1 MTGNEAIAKILKAE
15 GLDWF
20 ACFPHHT
27 LIDAAA
33 KEGLRPILSRQE
45 RAGVNM
51 ADGYSRIMCGNRIG
65 VFMMQDGPGAENAF
79 GGVAQAYADSV
90 PILLL
95 PGGPRLSSVGMHPGF
110 VSHRNYGGVTKWT
123 EYITQAER
131 IPQLMRMAFTRLK
144 HGRPGPVLLEI
155 SSDAASQEIP
165 DSAFNYEPVQV
176 RKSAGDPDDVR
187 DLVTALLNASNP
199 VISAGR
205 GILYAEAT
213 EDLVELAE
221 LTNIPVLTT
230 LQGKSGFPE
239 DHPLAL
245 GTAGNS
251 GTQMAGHFLR
261 QTDFVLGIATT
272 LSGGYSPRMPA
283 GATIA
288 QITNSTD
295 DLGVHHRLAHGAV
308 GDAKLVLQQMIEE
321 VKRQIGEQGRDDI
334 NGVVNEIRKVK
345 AEWFA
350 SWRPRLESDEVPM
363 NEYRVLHELHK
374 AVDVSN
380 TIATHDAG
388 YPRDRMCPFWTTDS
402 PNTYIGW
409 GKSTQLGYGLGL
421 ALGAKMAAPDKLVV
435 NVMGDAAFG
444 MAGLDIETAARS
456 EIPILTV
463 VLNNGIMTHYDQ
475 NMPYATEHWESNKLS
490 GDYAKVAEGLGAFAE
505 TVETPDQLPGAI
517 ARAIAATKE
526 GQPALLQTMTC
537 GEETVSRYQDP
548 AGY

>member
-1 MTGNEAIAKILKAE
+1 MTGNQAIAKILKAE

-20 ACFPHHT
+20 ACFPHHS

-33 KEGLRPILSRQE
+33 KEGLRPILTRQE

-51 ADGYSRIMCGNRIG
+51 ADGYSRIMSGNRIG

-95 PGGPRLSSVGMHPGF
+95 PGGPRLGNVGMHPGF
-110 VSHRNYGGVTKWT
+110 VAHRNYGGVTKWT
-123 EYITQAER
+123 EYISQADR

-155 SSDAASQEIP
+155 PTDVAEQELSDN
-165 DSAFNYEPVQV
+165 AFDYTPVQV
-176 RKSAGDPDDVR
+176 RKSAADPDDVR
-187 DLVTALLNASNP
+187 DLVTALLKASCP

-213 EDLVELAE
+213 QELVTLSE
-221 LTNIPVLTT
+221 LTNIPVMTT

-239 DHPLAL
+239 NHPLAL
-245 GTAGNS
+245 GTAGGS
-251 GTQMAGHFLR
+251 GTRMAGHFLK

-272 LSGGYSPRMPA
+272 LSSGYSPRMPA
-283 GATIA
+283 GVTLA

-295 DLGVHHRLAHGAV
+295 DLNVHYRLAYGAV

-321 VKRQIGEQGRDDI
+321 VRRQIGEQPRADV

-345 AEWFA
+345 AEWMA
-350 SWRPRLESDEVPM
+350 EWRPRLESDEVPM
-363 NEYRVLHELHK
+363 NEYRVLNELHK

-388 YPRDRMCPFWTTDS
+388 YPRERMCPFWSTDT
-402 PNTYIGW
+402 PNSYIGW

-421 ALGAKMAAPDKLVV
+421 ALGAKVAAPEKLVI

-444 MAGLDIETAARS
+444 MAGLDIETAVRS

-463 VLNNGIMTHYDQ
+463 VLNNGIMTHYNQ
-475 NMPYATEHWESNKLS
+475 NMPYASEHWDSDKLS
-490 GDYAKVAEGLGAFAE
+490 GDYAKVAESLGAFAE
-505 TVETPDQLPGAI
+505 TVVTPDQLPGAI

-526 GQPALLQTMTC
+526 GRPALLQTMTC
-537 GEETVSRYQDP
+537 GEETVSQYQVS
-548 AGY
+548 

>member
-1 MTGNEAIAKILKAE
+1 MTGNQAIAKILKAE

-20 ACFPHHT
+20 ACFPHHS

-33 KEGLRPILSRQE
+33 KEGLRPILTRQE

-51 ADGYSRIMCGNRIG
+51 ADGYSRIMSGNRIG

-95 PGGPRLSSVGMHPGF
+95 PGGPRLGNVGMHPGF
-110 VSHRNYGGVTKWT
+110 VAHRNYGGVTKWT
-123 EYITQAER
+123 EYISQADR

-155 SSDAASQEIP
+155 PTDVAEQELSDN
-165 DSAFNYEPVQV
+165 AFDYTPVQV
-176 RKSAGDPDDVR
+176 RKSAADPDDVR
-187 DLVTALLNASNP
+187 DLVTALLKASCP

-213 EDLVELAE
+213 QELVTLSE
-221 LTNIPVLTT
+221 LTNIPVMTT

-239 DHPLAL
+239 NHPLAL
-245 GTAGNS
+245 GTAGGS
-251 GTQMAGHFLR
+251 GTRMAGHFLK

-283 GATIA
+283 GVTLA

-295 DLGVHHRLAHGAV
+295 DLNVHYRLAYGAV

-321 VKRQIGEQGRDDI
+321 
-334 NGVVNEIRKVK
+334 
-345 AEWFA
+345 
-350 SWRPRLESDEVPM
+350 
-363 NEYRVLHELHK
+363 
-374 AVDVSN
+374 
-380 TIATHDAG
+380 
-388 YPRDRMCPFWTTDS
+388 
-402 PNTYIGW
+402 
-409 GKSTQLGYGLGL
+409 LGYGLGL
-421 ALGAKMAAPDKLVV
+421 ALGAKVAAPEKLVI

-444 MAGLDIETAARS
+444 MAGLDIETAVRS

-463 VLNNGIMTHYDQ
+463 VLNNGIMTHYNQ
-475 NMPYATEHWESNKLS
+475 NMPYASEHWDSDKLS
-490 GDYAKVAEGLGAFAE
+490 GDYAKVAESLGAFAE
-505 TVETPDQLPGAI
+505 TVVTPDQLPGAI

-526 GQPALLQTMTC
+526 GRPALLQTMTC
-537 GEETVSRYQDP
+537 GEETVSQYQVS
-548 AGY
+548 

>member
-1 MTGNEAIAKILKAE
+1 MTGNQAIAKILKAE

-20 ACFPHHT
+20 ACFPHHS

-33 KEGLRPILSRQE
+33 KEGLRPILTRQE

-51 ADGYSRIMCGNRIG
+51 ADGYSRIMSGNRIG

-95 PGGPRLSSVGMHPGF
+95 PGGPRLGNVGMHPGF
-110 VSHRNYGGVTKWT
+110 VAHRNYGGVTKWT
-123 EYITQAER
+123 EYISQADR

-155 SSDAASQEIP
+155 PTDVAEQELSDN
-165 DSAFNYEPVQV
+165 AFDYTPVQV
-176 RKSAGDPDDVR
+176 RKSAADPDDVR
-187 DLVTALLNASNP
+187 DLVTALLKASCP

-213 EDLVELAE
+213 QELVTLSE
-221 LTNIPVLTT
+221 LTNIPVMTT

-239 DHPLAL
+239 NHPLAL
-245 GTAGNS
+245 GTAGGS
-251 GTQMAGHFLR
+251 GTRMAGHFLK

-283 GATIA
+283 GVTLA

-295 DLGVHHRLAHGAV
+295 DLNVHYRLAYGAV

-321 VKRQIGEQGRDDI
+321 VKRQTGEQGRADI
-334 NGVVNEIRKVK
+334 NGVANEIRKVK
-345 AEWFA
+345 AEWMA
-350 SWRPRLESDEVPM
+350 EWRPRLESDEVPM
-363 NEYRVLHELHK
+363 NEYRVLNELHK

-388 YPRDRMCPFWTTDS
+388 YPRERMCPFWSTDT
-402 PNTYIGW
+402 PNSYIGW

-421 ALGAKMAAPDKLVV
+421 ALGAKVAAPEKLVI

-444 MAGLDIETAARS
+444 MAGLDIETAVRS

-463 VLNNGIMTHYDQ
+463 VLNNGIMTHYNQ
-475 NMPYATEHWESNKLS
+475 NMPYASEHWDSDKLS
-490 GDYAKVAEGLGAFAE
+490 GDYAKVAESLGAFAE
-505 TVETPDQLPGAI
+505 TVVTPDQLPGAI

-526 GQPALLQTMTC
+526 GRPALLQTMTC
-537 GEETVSRYQDP
+537 GEETVSQYQVSQ
-548 AGY
+548 

>member
-1 MTGNEAIAKILKAE
+1 MTGNQAIAKILKAE

-20 ACFPHHT
+20 ACFPNHS

-33 KEGLRPILSRQE
+33 KEGLRPIISRQE

-65 VFMMQDGPGAENAF
+65 VFMMQEGPGAENAF

-95 PGGPRLSSVGMHPGF
+95 PGGPRLGSVGMHPGF

-123 EYITQAER
+123 EYINQADR

-165 DSAFNYEPVQV
+165 DSTFNYTPVPV
-176 RKSAGDPDDVR
+176 RKSAADPDDVR
-187 DLVTALLNASNP
+187 DLVTTLLKASSP

-213 EDLVELAE
+213 EELVALAE
-221 LTNIPVLTT
+221 LTNIPVMTT

-239 DHPLAL
+239 NHPLSL
-245 GTAGNS
+245 GTAGHT
-251 GTQMAGHFLR
+251 GTEMVGHFLKR
-261 QTDFVLGIATT
+261 ADFVLGIATT
-272 LSGGYSPRMPA
+272 LSGGYSPRMP
-283 GATIA
+283 GGIPIA

-295 DLGVHHRLAHGAV
+295 DLNVHYRLAHGAV
-308 GDAKLVLQQMIEE
+308 GDARLVLQQMIEE
-321 VKRQIGEQGRDDI
+321 VKRQIGEQPRADVK
-334 NGVVNEIRKVK
+334 GVAAEIRKVK
-345 AEWFA
+345 AEWMA
-350 SWRPRLESDEVPM
+350 AWHPRLESDEVPM
-363 NEYRVLHELHK
+363 NEYRVLNELHK

-388 YPRDRMCPFWTTDS
+388 YPRDRMCPFWSTNT

-421 ALGAKMAAPDKLVV
+421 ALGAKMAAPEKLVI

-444 MAGLDIETAARS
+444 MAGLDIETAVRS

-463 VLNNGIMTHYDQ
+463 VLNNGIMTHYNQ
-475 NMPYATEHWESNKLS
+475 NMPYASEHWESDKLS
-490 GDYAKVAEGLGAFAE
+490 GDYARVAESLGAFAE
-505 TVETPDQLPGAI
+505 TVETPDQLSGAI

-526 GQPALLQTMTC
+526 GRPALLQTMTC
-537 GEETVSRYQDP
+537 GEETVSRYQ
-548 AGY
+548 

>member
-1 MTGNEAIAKILKAE
+1 MTGNQAIAKILKAE

-20 ACFPHHT
+20 ACFPHHS

-33 KEGLRPILSRQE
+33 KEGLRPILTRQE

-51 ADGYSRIMCGNRIG
+51 ADGYSRIMSGNRIG

-95 PGGPRLSSVGMHPGF
+95 PGGPRLGNVGMHPGF
-110 VSHRNYGGVTKWT
+110 VAHRNYGGVTKWT
-123 EYITQAER
+123 EYISQADR

-155 SSDAASQEIP
+155 PTDVAEQELSDN
-165 DSAFNYEPVQV
+165 AFDYTPVQV
-176 RKSAGDPDDVR
+176 RKSAADPDDVR
-187 DLVTALLNASNP
+187 DLVTALLKASCP

-213 EDLVELAE
+213 QELVTLSE
-221 LTNIPVLTT
+221 LTNIPVMTT

-239 DHPLAL
+239 NHPLAL
-245 GTAGNS
+245 GTAGGS
-251 GTQMAGHFLR
+251 GTRMAGHFLK

-283 GATIA
+283 GVTLA

-295 DLGVHHRLAHGAV
+295 DLNVHYRLAYGAV

-321 VKRQIGEQGRDDI
+321 VRRQIGEQPRADV

-345 AEWFA
+345 AEWMA
-350 SWRPRLESDEVPM
+350 EWRPRLESDEVPM
-363 NEYRVLHELHK
+363 NEYRVLNELHK

-388 YPRDRMCPFWTTDS
+388 YPRERMCPFWSTDT

-421 ALGAKMAAPDKLVV
+421 ALGAKVAAPEKLVI

-444 MAGLDIETAARS
+444 MAGLDIETAVRS

-463 VLNNGIMTHYDQ
+463 VLNNGIMTHYNQ
-475 NMPYATEHWESNKLS
+475 NMPYASEHWDSDKLS
-490 GDYAKVAEGLGAFAE
+490 GDYAKVAESLGAYAE

-526 GQPALLQTMTC
+526 GRPALLQTMTC
-537 GEETVSRYQDP
+537 GEETVSQYQVS
-548 AGY
+548 

>member
-1 MTGNEAIAKILKAE
+1 MTGNQAIAKILKAE

-20 ACFPHHT
+20 ACFPHHS

-33 KEGLRPILSRQE
+33 KEGLRPILTRQE

-51 ADGYSRIMCGNRIG
+51 ADGYSRIMSGNRIG

-95 PGGPRLSSVGMHPGF
+95 PGGPRLGNVGMHPGF
-110 VSHRNYGGVTKWT
+110 VAHRNYGGVTKWT
-123 EYITQAER
+123 EYISQADR

-155 SSDAASQEIP
+155 PTDVAEQELSDN
-165 DSAFNYEPVQV
+165 AFDYTPVQV
-176 RKSAGDPDDVR
+176 RKSAADPDDVR
-187 DLVTALLNASNP
+187 DLVTALLKASCP

-213 EDLVELAE
+213 QELVTLSE
-221 LTNIPVLTT
+221 LTNIPVMTT

-239 DHPLAL
+239 NHPLAL
-245 GTAGNS
+245 GTAGGS
-251 GTQMAGHFLR
+251 GTRMAGHFLK

-272 LSGGYSPRMPA
+272 LSGGYSPRMPT
-283 GATIA
+283 GVTLA

-295 DLGVHHRLAHGAV
+295 DLNVHYRLAYGAV

-321 VKRQIGEQGRDDI
+321 VRRQIGEQPRADV

-345 AEWFA
+345 AEWMA
-350 SWRPRLESDEVPM
+350 EWRPRLESDEVPM
-363 NEYRVLHELHK
+363 NEYRVLNELHK

-388 YPRDRMCPFWTTDS
+388 YPRERMCPFWSTDT

-421 ALGAKMAAPDKLVV
+421 ALGAKVAAPEKLVI

-444 MAGLDIETAARS
+444 MAGLDIETAVRS

-463 VLNNGIMTHYDQ
+463 VLNNGIMTHYNQ
-475 NMPYATEHWESNKLS
+475 NMPYASEHWDSDKLS
-490 GDYAKVAEGLGAFAE
+490 GDYAKVAESLGAFAE
-505 TVETPDQLPGAI
+505 TVVTPDQLPGAI

-526 GQPALLQTMTC
+526 GRPALLQTMTC
-537 GEETVSRYQDP
+537 GEETVSQYQVS
-548 AGY
+548 

>member
-1 MTGNEAIAKILKAE
+1 MTGNQAIAKILKAE

-20 ACFPHHT
+20 ACFPHHS

-33 KEGLRPILSRQE
+33 KEGLRPILTRQE

-51 ADGYSRIMCGNRIG
+51 ADGYSRIMSGNRIG

-95 PGGPRLSSVGMHPGF
+95 PGGPRLGNVGMHPGF
-110 VSHRNYGGVTKWT
+110 VAHRNYGGVTKWT
-123 EYITQAER
+123 EYISQADR

-155 SSDAASQEIP
+155 PTDVAEQELSDN
-165 DSAFNYEPVQV
+165 AFDYTPVQV
-176 RKSAGDPDDVR
+176 RKSAADPDDVR
-187 DLVTALLNASNP
+187 DLVIALLKASCP

-213 EDLVELAE
+213 QELVTLSE
-221 LTNIPVLTT
+221 LTNIPVMTT

-239 DHPLAL
+239 NHPLAL
-245 GTAGNS
+245 GTAGGS
-251 GTQMAGHFLR
+251 GTRMAGHFLK

-283 GATIA
+283 GVTLA

-295 DLGVHHRLAHGAV
+295 DLNVHYRLAYGAV

-321 VKRQIGEQGRDDI
+321 VKRQTGEQGRADI
-334 NGVVNEIRKVK
+334 NGVANEIRKVK
-345 AEWFA
+345 AEWMA
-350 SWRPRLESDEVPM
+350 EWRPRLESDEVPM
-363 NEYRVLHELHK
+363 NEYRVLNELHK

-388 YPRDRMCPFWTTDS
+388 YPRERMCPFWSTDT
-402 PNTYIGW
+402 PNSYIGW

-421 ALGAKMAAPDKLVV
+421 ALGAKVAAPEKLVI

-444 MAGLDIETAARS
+444 MAGLDIETAVRS

-463 VLNNGIMTHYDQ
+463 VLNNGIMTHYNQ
-475 NMPYATEHWESNKLS
+475 NMPYASEHWDSDKLS
-490 GDYAKVAEGLGAFAE
+490 GDYAKVAESLGAFAE
-505 TVETPDQLPGAI
+505 TVVTPDQLPGAI

-526 GQPALLQTMTC
+526 GRPALLQTMTC
-537 GEETVSRYQDP
+537 GEETVSQYQVS
-548 AGY
+548 

>member
-1 MTGNEAIAKILKAE
+1 MTGNQAIAKILKAE

-20 ACFPHHT
+20 ACFPHHS

-33 KEGLRPILSRQE
+33 KEGLRPILTRQE

-51 ADGYSRIMCGNRIG
+51 ADGYSRIMSGNRIG

-95 PGGPRLSSVGMHPGF
+95 PGGPRLGNVGMHPGF
-110 VSHRNYGGVTKWT
+110 VAHRNYGGVTKWT
-123 EYITQAER
+123 EYISQADR

-155 SSDAASQEIP
+155 PTDVAEQELSDN
-165 DSAFNYEPVQV
+165 AFDYTPVQV
-176 RKSAGDPDDVR
+176 RKSAADPDDVR
-187 DLVTALLNASNP
+187 DLVTALLKASCP

-213 EDLVELAE
+213 QELVTLSE
-221 LTNIPVLTT
+221 LTNIPVMTT

-239 DHPLAL
+239 NHPLAL
-245 GTAGNS
+245 GTAGGS
-251 GTQMAGHFLR
+251 GTRMAGHFLK

-283 GATIA
+283 GVTLA

-295 DLGVHHRLAHGAV
+295 DLNVHYRLAYGAV

-321 VKRQIGEQGRDDI
+321 VKRQTGEQGRADI
-334 NGVVNEIRKVK
+334 NGVANEIRKVK
-345 AEWFA
+345 AEWMA
-350 SWRPRLESDEVPM
+350 EWRPRLESDEVPM
-363 NEYRVLHELHK
+363 NEYRVLNELHK

-388 YPRDRMCPFWTTDS
+388 YPRDRMCPFWTTVS
-402 PNTYIGW
+402 PNAYIGW

-421 ALGAKMAAPDKLVV
+421 ALGAKMAAPEKLVI

-444 MAGLDIETAARS
+444 MAGLDIETAVRS

-463 VLNNGIMTHYDQ
+463 VLNNGIMTHYNQ
-475 NMPYATEHWESNKLS
+475 NMPYASEHWDSDKLS
-490 GDYAKVAEGLGAFAE
+490 GDYAKVAESLGAYAE

-517 ARAIAATKE
+517 ARAIASTKE
-526 GQPALLQTMTC
+526 GRPALLQTMTC
-537 GEETVSRYQDP
+537 GEETVSHYQ
-548 AGY
+548 

>member
-1 MTGNEAIAKILKAE
+1 MTGNQAIAKILKAE

-20 ACFPHHT
+20 ACFPHHS

-33 KEGLRPILSRQE
+33 KEGLRPILTRQE

-51 ADGYSRIMCGNRIG
+51 ADGYSRIMSGNRIG

-95 PGGPRLSSVGMHPGF
+95 PGGPRLGNVGMHPGF
-110 VSHRNYGGVTKWT
+110 VAHRNYGGVTKWT
-123 EYITQAER
+123 EYISQADR

-155 SSDAASQEIP
+155 PTDVAEQELSDN
-165 DSAFNYEPVQV
+165 AFDYTPVQV
-176 RKSAGDPDDVR
+176 RKSAADPDDVR
-187 DLVTALLNASNP
+187 DLVTALLKASCP

-213 EDLVELAE
+213 QELVTLSE
-221 LTNIPVLTT
+221 LTNIPVMTT

-239 DHPLAL
+239 NHPLAL
-245 GTAGNS
+245 GTAGGS
-251 GTQMAGHFLR
+251 GTRMAGHFLK

-283 GATIA
+283 GVTLA

-295 DLGVHHRLAHGAV
+295 DLNVHYRLAYGAV

-321 VKRQIGEQGRDDI
+321 VRRQIGEQPRADV
-334 NGVVNEIRKVK
+334 NGVTNEIRKVK
-345 AEWFA
+345 AEWMA
-350 SWRPRLESDEVPM
+350 EWRPRLESDEVPM
-363 NEYRVLHELHK
+363 NEYRVLNELHK

-388 YPRDRMCPFWTTDS
+388 YPRDRMCPFWTTDT

-421 ALGAKMAAPDKLVV
+421 ALGAKMAAPEKLVI

-444 MAGLDIETAARS
+444 MAGLDIETAVRS

-463 VLNNGIMTHYDQ
+463 VLNNGIMTHYNQ
-475 NMPYATEHWESNKLS
+475 NMPYASEHWDSDKLS
-490 GDYAKVAEGLGAFAE
+490 GDYAKVAESLGAYAE

-517 ARAIAATKE
+517 ARAIASTKE
-526 GQPALLQTMTC
+526 GRPALLQTMTC
-537 GEETVSRYQDP
+537 GEETVSRYQ
-548 AGY
+548 